1 MNPLVVNLSLAGPG
15 GQESCRQPRD
25 SQNHGV
31 KVTADDIA
39 QLLASSPPR
48 KVPAHVVKAAQGG
61 GSGCFLP
68 LFGLAFGSFGMI
80 FAVIFF
86 PWRLADD
93 LRLASDRVSTVPG
106 VITEVRKS
114 NMSINDAAVME
125 YGFSY
130 TPTEGDRQPR
140 QGRCFTT
147 GERWTKEAEVAVRYL
162 SDTPEV
168 ACVDGARLT
177 KGGGFG
183 LFVIIFPL
191 VGYGMVVFYVMSRRQ
206 TARLLREGLAA
217 EVDILFVEETNVTMN
232 RQRVYKIVLTTP
244 GQAGGPP
251 VTIKR
256 VNRADLDLAG
266 RHAADK
272 QPVFVL
278 YDPRK
283 PTRLIF
289 PEALLEP

>member
-1 MNPLVVNLSLAGPG
+1 MPG
-15 GQESCRQPRD
+15 GQRPCRSAPICQTG
-25 SQNHGV
+25 GV

-39 QLLASSPPR
+39 QLLAGSPPR
-48 KVPAHVVKAAQGG
+48 KVPAHVAKAALGG

-93 LRLASDRVSTVPG
+93 LRLASDRAPTVPG
-106 VITEVRKS
+106 IITEVRKTS
-114 NMSINDAAVME
+114 MSINDAEVME
-125 YGFSY
+125 YGFRY
-130 TPTEGDRQPR
+130 TPAGGDGQPR
-140 QGRCFTT
+140 QGRCFIT
-147 GERWTKEAEVAVRYL
+147 GERWTKDAKVTVRYL
-162 SDTPEV
+162 SSAPEV
-168 ACVDGARLT
+168 ACVEGARLT
-177 KGGGFG
+177 KGGAFG

-191 VGYGMVVFYVMSRRQ
+191 VGYGMVAFHVMSRRQ
-206 TARLLREGLAA
+206 TGRLLREGLTA
-217 EVDILFVEETNVTMN
+217 EVDVLSVEETNITVN
-232 RQRVYKIVLTTP
+232 RQRLYKITLSAPDRTG
-244 GQAGGPP
+244 GQP

-256 VNRADLDLAG
+256 ANRAELDLVE

-283 PTRLIF
+283 PTRMIF
-289 PEALLEP
+289 PEALLNQ